1 MQIIANS
8 EHLALFVT
16 ENLIFSM
23 SLSGST
29 DSDSRAQID
38 NFGMANN
45 ACSLT
50 VLSIT
55 VFHCLVHYC
64 CLISQ
69 LSLLLSLIL

>member
-8 EHLALFVT
+8 EHLALSVT

-29 DSDSRAQID
+29 DSDSSAQIG

-50 VLSIT
+50 VWSIT
-55 VFHCLVHYC
+55 VMQCLDH
-64 CLISQ
+64 
-69 LSLLLSLIL
+69 